1 MKNIIDYFFDE
12 EEKELI
18 NKYILFAVLTV
29 VALIFNISA
38 IIKLQ
43 KGEKMKKG
51 QKKDLIATT
60 QIKPLLIKL
69 TGTLY
74 HDIANKSNSEVFI
87 CQKNRYIV
95 IY

>member
-38 IIKLQ
+38 IITLQ
-43 KGEKMKKG
+43 KGEKNEKRTKKR
-51 QKKDLIATT
+51 LNS
-60 QIKPLLIKL
+60 
-69 TGTLY
+69 
-74 HDIANKSNSEVFI
+74 HHAN
-87 CQKNRYIV
+87 
-95 IY
+95 

>member
-18 NKYILFAVLTV
+18 NKYVLFALLTV

-38 IIKLQ
+38 II
-43 KGEKMKKG
+43 
-51 QKKDLIATT
+51 
-60 QIKPLLIKL
+60 

-87 CQKNRYIV
+87 C
-95 IY
+95 

>member
-38 IIKLQ
+38 IITLQ
-43 KGEKMKKG
+43 KGEKNEKRTKKRLNS
-51 QKKDLIATT
+51 Q
-60 QIKPLLIKL
+60 
-69 TGTLY
+69 
-74 HDIANKSNSEVFI
+74 HAN
-87 CQKNRYIV
+87 
-95 IY
+95 